1 MGLWRGPEV
10 WAELTRKGGDV
21 QWMVEAL
28 TSKFCGGAVI
38 GGARCRGALLCTVS
52 H

>member
-10 WAELTRKGGDV
+10 WVKELAGKGGDV
-21 QWMVEAL
+21 QWAVGAL

-38 GGARCRGALLCTVS
+38 GGAR
-52 H
+52 